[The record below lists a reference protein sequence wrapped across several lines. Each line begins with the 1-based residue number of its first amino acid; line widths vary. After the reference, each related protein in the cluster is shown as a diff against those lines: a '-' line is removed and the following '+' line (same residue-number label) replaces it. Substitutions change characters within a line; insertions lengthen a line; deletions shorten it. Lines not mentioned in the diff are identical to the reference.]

1 MNNRGRVARR
11 GLTFVVMTLVGV
23 GCSGSPTT
31 SSPAA
36 SGSGDLIPQ
45 ASVVGLDVA
54 DPSARV
60 DLRMPTFTNPTEIT
74 NPLFPVAQ
82 GWSGLLVGQ
91 VGGQAF
97 RTEITVL
104 PGVRVVEWGGQR
116 VETVV
121 SQYAAFL
128 NGRLHELTYDQY
140 AQADDGSVWYFGED
154 VFNFSGGSISDTH
167 GTWHAGVEGPAGM
180 IMPANPQVGQVYRP
194 ENVPGLVFEEVT
206 VRETGR
212 TLDGPFGSIEGGVIM
227 HELHL
232 GGSTEDKTFAPG
244 YGEFFT
250 DDGGDIEALAMA
262 IPVDLLDGDMPEA
275 VRTLADAAIAAFDA
289 ARDGDVGDAIGH
301 ADDARTA
308 HDQLGDDDVA
318 TLIRPVLA
326 DAVAALADAA
336 SARDAG
342 AIMRAAVNVARLA
355 GDLQLRWV
363 AVGEVDRSRIARWA
377 DQLLI
382 DARAGDLGGTRG
394 DLFALDYTQERTVGF
409 LDSASQTALD
419 TALEELHVASGAE
432 DFDAIVEL
440 AGRVRQIADGSAG

>member
-1 MNNRGRVARR
+1 MTDRGRLAHL
-11 GLTFVVMTLVGV
+11 GLTFVAMTLVGV

-31 SSPAA
+31 SSPPP
-36 SGSGDLIPQ
+36 SGSGELIPQ
-45 ASVVGLDVA
+45 ASVSGLDVA

-60 DLRMPTFTNPTEIT
+60 DLRMPTFSNPTEIT

-91 VGGQAF
+91 VAGGQF

-121 SQYAAFL
+121 SQYAAFID
-128 NGRLHELTYDQY
+128 GRLHELTYDQY
-140 AQADDGSVWYFGED
+140 AQAEDGSVWYFGED
-154 VFNFSGGSISDTH
+154 VFNFSGGAISDTH
-167 GTWHAGVEGPAGM
+167 GTWHAGVDGPAGM

-206 VRETGR
+206 VRETGK

-244 YGEFFT
+244 YGEFYA

-262 IPVDLLDGDMPEA
+262 VPVDVVDGEMPSA
-275 VRTLADAAIAAFDA
+275 VAALADAAISAFDA
-289 ARDGDVGDAIGH
+289 ARDDDLDAAAGSAADVQAAHGD
-301 ADDARTA
+301 
-308 HDQLGDDDVA
+308 LGTEEVA

-326 DAVAALADAA
+326 DAVTALGDAA
-336 SARDAG
+336 DSRDAAG
-342 AIMRAAVNVARLA
+342 IMRAAVDVARLA

-363 AVGEVDRSRIARWA
+363 AVSEVDISRIARWA

-382 DARAGDLGGTRG
+382 DARAEDLGAVHG
-394 DLFALDYTQERTVGF
+394 DLFALDYTRERVVGV
-409 LDSASQTALD
+409 LDATSQTALD
-419 TALEELHVASGAE
+419 AAMEELHVASGAE
-432 DFDAIVEL
+432 DFGSILEL
-440 AGRVRQIADGSAG
+440 AGRVRQIADGAGD